1 MTTESPLTKQGLIIS
16 EIRAALIANGPLST
30 TELVPLCE
38 TAEDGKALSR
48 IIYELRNSDLISI
61 DPRPGPPGR
70 DGRPAKRY
78 RWIGPDE
85 SAVARTARPKATA
98 QAKAKPTIQ
107 VTEPI
112 EDESKNNGAESF
124 RPALVGTPVAPKPA
138 ASRSLIEAI
147 TAAMPTQA
155 DKVDATEL
163 TLADLVDQADEALL
177 AYADSLLADDPVWK
191 RIRRLADETHGA
203 LCDYRLMRSLEA
215 NHA

>member
-1 MTTESPLTKQGLIIS
+1 MTTITKQATIVQ
-16 EIRAALIANGPLST
+16 EIRAALIASGPLST

-38 TAEDGKALSR
+38 TAEDGKTLSR
-48 IIYELRNSDLISI
+48 IIYDLRNGGQIAI

-78 RWIGPDE
+78 HWIGPDE
-85 SAVARTARPKATA
+85 SAVARTSRTTATA
-98 QAKAKPTIQ
+98 QAQAKPTIQ
-107 VTEPI
+107 VAESI
-112 EDESKNNGAESF
+112 EDEPINNGAESF
-124 RPALVGTPVAPKPA
+124 RPALVGTPVTTTVTTNATPA
-138 ASRSLIEAI
+138 ELAEIMTI
-147 TAAMPTQA
+147 VQGGA
-155 DKVDATEL
+155 DQTEL
-163 TLADLVDQADEALL
+163 ALADLVDQADEALL

>member
-1 MTTESPLTKQGLIIS
+1 MTTITKQATIVQ

-30 TELVPLCE
+30 TDLVPLCE

-48 IIYELRNSDLISI
+48 IIYDLRNGGQIAI
-61 DPRPGPPGR
+61 DPIPGPPGR

-85 SAVARTARPKATA
+85 SAVASTARPKATA
-98 QAKAKPTIQ
+98 QTKAKPAVQ
-107 VTEPI
+107 VAESI
-112 EDESKNNGAESF
+112 EDEPINNRAESF
-124 RPALVGTPVAPKPA
+124 RPALVGTPLAAQPVATHTPMEEIA
-138 ASRSLIEAI
+138 
-147 TAAMPTQA
+147 AAMPHPSDKA
-155 DKVDATEL
+155 DPTEL
-163 TLADLVDQADEALL
+163 AIADLVDQAEEALL
-177 AYADSLLADDPVWK
+177 AYADSMLADDPVWK

>member
-16 EIRAALIANGPLST
+16 EIRAALITNGPLST

-38 TAEDGKALSR
+38 TAEDGKTLSR
-48 IIYELRNSDLISI
+48 IIYDLRNGGQIAI

-85 SAVARTARPKATA
+85 GAATRTSRPMATA
-98 QAKAKPTIQ
+98 QAKVKAR
-107 VTEPI
+107 ESI
-112 EDESKNNGAESF
+112 EDEA
-124 RPALVGTPVAPKPA
+124 PVTTLLTTLPPVTAHTPMEEIV
-138 ASRSLIEAI
+138 
-147 TAAMPTQA
+147 AAMPTQA

-203 LCDYRLMRSLEA
+203 LCDYRLMRSLES

>member
-1 MTTESPLTKQGLIIS
+1 MTTITKQATIVQ

-30 TELVPLCE
+30 TDLVPLCE
-38 TAEDGKALSR
+38 TAEDGKTLSR

-61 DPRPGPPGR
+61 DPRPGHPGR

-85 SAVARTARPKATA
+85 SAVARTSRTTAIA

-124 RPALVGTPVAPKPA
+124 RPALVCTPVAPNPA

-147 TAAMPTQA
+147 TDAMPTQA

-215 NHA
+215 YHA

>member
-1 MTTESPLTKQGLIIS
+1 MTTITKQATIVQ

-30 TELVPLCE
+30 TDLVPLCE
-38 TAEDGKALSR
+38 TAEDGKTLSR
-48 IIYELRNSDLISI
+48 IIYELRNGDLVSI

-78 RWIGPDE
+78 RWIGPDDD
-85 SAVARTARPKATA
+85 AATRTTRPKATA
-98 QAKAKPTIQ
+98 QTKAKPAVQ
-107 VTEPI
+107 VAESI
-112 EDESKNNGAESF
+112 EDEPINNGAESF
-124 RPALVGTPVAPKPA
+124 RPALVGTPLA
-138 ASRSLIEAI
+138 AQPVTTHTPMEEIA
-147 TAAMPTQA
+147 AAMPTQA

>member
-30 TELVPLCE
+30 TELVTLCE
-38 TAEDGKALSR
+38 TAEDGKTLSR
-48 IIYELRNSDLISI
+48 IIYDLRNGGQIAI

-85 SAVARTARPKATA
+85 SAVARTSRTTAIA
-98 QAKAKPTIQ
+98 QAKPAVQ
-107 VTEPI
+107 VAESI
-112 EDESKNNGAESF
+112 EDEPINNGAESF

-191 RIRRLADETHGA
+191 RIRRLADETHGT
-203 LCDYRLMRSLEA
+203 LCDYRLLRSLED

>member
-1 MTTESPLTKQGLIIS
+1 MTTITKQATIVQ
-16 EIRAALIANGPLST
+16 EIRAALIASGPLST

-38 TAEDGKALSR
+38 TAEDGKTLSR
-48 IIYELRNSDLISI
+48 IIYDLRNGGQIAI

-85 SAVARTARPKATA
+85 GAATRTSRPMATA
-98 QAKAKPTIQ
+98 QAQAKPTIQ
-107 VTEPI
+107 VAESI
-112 EDESKNNGAESF
+112 EDEPINNGAESF
-124 RPALVGTPVAPKPA
+124 RPALVGTPVTTTVTTNATPA
-138 ASRSLIEAI
+138 ELAEIMTI
-147 TAAMPTQA
+147 VQGGA
-155 DKVDATEL
+155 DQTEL
-163 TLADLVDQADEALL
+163 ALADLVDQADEALL

>member
-1 MTTESPLTKQGLIIS
+1 MTTITKQATIVQ
-16 EIRAALIANGPLST
+16 EIRAALIASGPLST

-38 TAEDGKALSR
+38 TAEDGKTLSR
-48 IIYELRNSDLISI
+48 IIYDLRNGGQIAI

-85 SAVARTARPKATA
+85 GAATRTTRPKATA
-98 QAKAKPTIQ
+98 QTKAKPAVQ
-107 VTEPI
+107 VAESI
-112 EDESKNNGAESF
+112 EDEPINNGAESF
-124 RPALVGTPVAPKPA
+124 RPSLVGTSLAAQPVTTHTPMEEIA
-138 ASRSLIEAI
+138 
-147 TAAMPTQA
+147 AAMHQPSDKA
-155 DKVDATEL
+155 DPTEL
-163 TLADLVDQADEALL
+163 ALADLVDQADEALL

-203 LCDYRLMRSLEA
+203 LCDYRLMRSLES

>member
-1 MTTESPLTKQGLIIS
+1 MTTITKQATIVQ

-38 TAEDGKALSR
+38 TAEDGKTLSR

-78 RWIGPDE
+78 RWIGPDDD
-85 SAVARTARPKATA
+85 AATRTTLPKATA
-98 QAKAKPTIQ
+98 QTKAKPAVQ
-107 VTEPI
+107 VAESI
-112 EDESKNNGAESF
+112 EDEPINNRAESF
-124 RPALVGTPVAPKPA
+124 RPALVGTPLAAQPVATHTPMEEIA
-138 ASRSLIEAI
+138 
-147 TAAMPTQA
+147 AAMPHPSDKA
-155 DKVDATEL
+155 DPTEL
-163 TLADLVDQADEALL
+163 AIADLVDQADEALL